1 MNITVLQEKQFQI
14 TLRKGVMKLTKDRQ
28 REIWFDGRLIPL
40 SNQSLWSILNNSPLK
55 KVVVSLEQR
64 RNGHFPNK
72 TELITEI
79 NNEPDLSEF
88 NPGETVMSNEM
99 VLLDTAK
106 NMGLKTCIYF
116 FINDNAILE
125 TACQDSLKYDYVI
138 VDFDLPTNIPLE
150 LFIARLQKRKT
161 ILLRRVTTVTDME
174 IAFGVMEEG
183 SDGVLFHG
191 TDPQELH
198 LLGNYLLRAN
208 CREIELSPLKVT
220 EVRHIGMG
228 IRACIDTT
236 GLMTQEEGMLIG
248 STSQGG
254 VLVCSETHYLPY
266 MNLRPFRVNAG
277 AIHSYVWMP
286 GDTAE
291 YISDL
296 KVGSKVLCVNF
307 RGETRELSVGRVKME
322 VRPLLLIQGESS
334 GWVLNVVV
342 QDDWHIRLMGV
353 DGRPMNSALIRPG
366 DELLAYLCQPG
377 RHMGIKI
384 DETIL
389 EK

>member
-1 MNITVLQEKQFQI
+1 MN
-14 TLRKGVMKLTKDRQ
+14 KDRQ
-28 REIWFDGRLIPL
+28 REVWFDGRLIPL
-40 SNQSLWSILNNSPLK
+40 SNQSMWSLINNSPIK

-64 RNGHFPNK
+64 QNGHFPNK

-79 NNEPDLSEF
+79 NSESDLTEF
-88 NPGETVMSNEM
+88 KSDETVLSDKIS
-99 VLLDTAK
+99 LLDEAK

-116 FINDNAILE
+116 FINDNEILE
-125 TACQDSLKYDYVI
+125 KACQDASKYDYAI

-161 ILLRRVTTVTDME
+161 ILLRRVTTVADME

-183 SDGVLFHG
+183 SDGVLFYG
-191 TDPQELH
+191 TDLQEIH
-198 LLGNYLLRAN
+198 LLGNYLLQAD
-208 CREIELSPLKVT
+208 CRKIELSQLVVT
-220 EVRHIGMG
+220 EARHIGMG

-236 GLMTQEEGMLIG
+236 GLMTQEEGMLVG
-248 STSQGG
+248 STSEGG
-254 VLVCSETHYLPY
+254 ILVCSETHYLPY

-296 KVGSKVLCVNF
+296 KAGSKVLCVNF
-307 RGETRELSVGRVKME
+307 RGEARELSVGRVKME
-322 VRPLLLIQGESS
+322 VRPLLLIRGESS
-334 GWVLNVVV
+334 GRELNVIV
-342 QDDWHIRLMGV
+342 QDDWHIRLMGM
-353 DGRPMNSALIRPG
+353 DGQPLNSALVRPG
-366 DELLAYLCQPG
+366 DQLLAYLCQPG

-384 DETIL
+384 DETIV

>member
-1 MNITVLQEKQFQI
+1 MRTFKILGYF
-14 TLRKGVMKLTKDRQ
+14 LRGVMKLIEDKQ

-40 SNQSLWSILNNSPLK
+40 TNQSLWSLINNSPLK
-55 KVVVSLEQR
+55 KVVVSLEQLR
-64 RNGHFPNK
+64 EGHFPNK
-72 TELITEI
+72 TQLIIEI
-79 NNEPDLSEF
+79 NNESDLGELKPD
-88 NPGETVMSNEM
+88 ETVLSDKMD
-99 VLLDTAK
+99 LLDKAK
-106 NMGLKTCIYF
+106 SMGLKTCAYF
-116 FINDNAILE
+116 FISNNEILE
-125 TACQDSLKYDYVI
+125 KACRDTFKYDYVI

-161 ILLRRVTTVTDME
+161 VLLRQVATVADME
-174 IAFGVMEEG
+174 VAFGVMEEG
-183 SDGVLFHG
+183 SDGVLFYG
-191 TDPQELH
+191 TDPVEIQ

-208 CREIELSPLKVT
+208 CRKIELSPLVVKET
-220 EVRHIGMG
+220 RHIGMG

-248 STSQGG
+248 STSEGG
-254 VLVCSETHYLPY
+254 ILVCSETHYLPY

-296 KVGSKVLCVNF
+296 KGGSKVLCVSF

-322 VRPLLLIQGESS
+322 VRPLLLIRGEAS
-334 GWVLNVVV
+334 GRELNVMV

-353 DGRPMNSALIRPG
+353 EGQPLNSISIRPG
-366 DELLAYLCQPG
+366 DQLLAYLCQPG

-384 DETIL
+384 SETII